1 MGDFVGFRGGRRG
14 ALSGDDFGDRVR
26 GCPIL
31 GQRMRERAGTV
42 ADFGCGGGRYRLRS
56 TSHGAIF
63 SDLSVHAVGA
73 FGCAVCGGEK
83 EKGSS
88 DAEDAIG

>member
-1 MGDFVGFRGGRRG
+1 MG
-14 ALSGDDFGDRVR
+14 LRV
-26 GCPIL
+26 
-31 GQRMRERAGTV
+31 RERAGTV

-63 SDLSVHAVGA
+63 SDLSVHVVGA
-73 FGCAVCGGEK
+73 FGWRGARREK